1 MVASPLKV
9 GQTGR
14 DAHAPRAAPT
24 PARRR
29 WQGEEKGASSRE
41 IKTSS
46 AALAP
51 GSLLSRDLKA
61 PARRRPSSSGHPGTE
76 AFEVVVD
83 AAAAAMGKSDFL
95 TPKAIA
101 NRIKS
106 KGLQKLR
113 WYCQMCQKQCRDE
126 NGFKCHCMSES
137 HQRQLLLASED
148 PQQFMD
154 YFSEEFRNDFLEL
167 LRRRFG
173 TKRVH
178 NNIVYN
184 EYISHREHI
193 HMNATQWETL
203 TDFTKWLG
211 REGLCKVDE
220 TPKGWYIQYIDRDP
234 ETIRRQQE
242 QEKKKKQDLDDEE
255 KTAKF
260 IEEQVRRGLEG
271 KEQEVPVFTELN
283 RDNEEEKVA
292 FNLNKG
298 ASTSSS
304 STTPKP
310 SSLGPSALKM
320 VKGAASAKR
329 KDSSHSSA
337 QSKEKKKKSALDE
350 IMEEIVVKI
359 MTKRLGEKYHKKKAV
374 IKEVIDKYTA
384 VVKMI
389 DSGDKLKLDQTHL
402 ETVIPAPGKKVLVLN
417 GGYRGNEGT
426 LDSINEKTFSATIII
441 ETGPLKGR
449 RVEGIQY
456 EDISKMA

>member
-1 MVASPLKV
+1 
-9 GQTGR
+9 
-14 DAHAPRAAPT
+14 
-24 PARRR
+24 
-29 WQGEEKGASSRE
+29 
-41 IKTSS
+41 
-46 AALAP
+46 
-51 GSLLSRDLKA
+51 
-61 PARRRPSSSGHPGTE
+61 
-76 AFEVVVD
+76 
-83 AAAAAMGKSDFL
+83 MGKSDFL

-126 NGFKCHCMSES
+126 FSLLMNNGFKCHCMSES
-137 HQRQLLLASED
+137 HQRQLLLASEN

-220 TPKGWYIQYIDRDP
+220 TPKGWYIQFIDRDP
-234 ETIRRQQE
+234 ETIRRQLE
-242 QEKKKKQDLDDEE
+242 LEKKKKQDLDDEE

-271 KEQEVPVFTELN
+271 KEQSRLICVKERVVHPEQHLPSQGVRRRAREVKVAQVKCSRSADSSVGDADGYSVVFTDL
-283 RDNEEEKVA
+283 
-292 FNLNKG
+292 
-298 ASTSSS
+298 T
-304 STTPKP
+304 
-310 SSLGPSALKM
+310 LGPSALKTM
-320 VKGAASAKR
+320 GSSASVKR
-329 KDSSHSSA
+329 KEPSQSSA
-337 QSKEKKKKSALDE
+337 QSKEKKKKKSALDE
-350 IMEEIVVKI
+350 IMEIEEEKKRTARTDYWLQPEIVVKI
-359 MTKRLGEKYHKKKAV
+359 ITKKLGEKYHKKKGIV
-374 IKEVIDKYTA
+374 KEVIDKYTA

-389 DSGDKLKLDQTHL
+389 DSGDRLKLDQTHL
-402 ETVIPAPGKKVLVLN
+402 ETVIPAPV
-417 GGYRGNEGT
+417 
-426 LDSINEKTFSATIII
+426 
-441 ETGPLKGR
+441 
-449 RVEGIQY
+449 
-456 EDISKMA
+456 

>member
-1 MVASPLKV
+1 
-9 GQTGR
+9 
-14 DAHAPRAAPT
+14 
-24 PARRR
+24 
-29 WQGEEKGASSRE
+29 
-41 IKTSS
+41 
-46 AALAP
+46 
-51 GSLLSRDLKA
+51 
-61 PARRRPSSSGHPGTE
+61 
-76 AFEVVVD
+76 
-83 AAAAAMGKSDFL
+83 MGKTDFL
-95 TPKAIA
+95 SPKAIA

-137 HQRQLLLASED
+137 HQRQLLLASEN

-154 YFSEEFRNDFLEL
+154 YFSQEFRNDFLEL

-211 REGLCKVDE
+211 REGFCKVDE

-255 KTAKF
+255 KTARF
-260 IEEQVRRGLEG
+260 IEEQVKRGLEG
-271 KEQEVPVFTELN
+271 KEQQEEPVFTELS
-283 RDNEEEKVA
+283 RESEEEKVV

-298 ASTSSS
+298 ASTS
-304 STTPKP
+304 TAAHPKANV
-310 SSLGPSALKM
+310 LGSSALK
-320 VKGAASAKR
+320 AAGTVPTVKR
-329 KDSSHSSA
+329 KEPPSNPG
-337 QSKEKKKKSALDE
+337 QTKKKKSALDE
-350 IMEEIVVKI
+350 IMQFEEEKKKSTRTDYWLQPDIVVKI
-359 MTKRLGEKYHKKKAV
+359 ITKKLGEKYHKKKAV

-384 VVKMI
+384 VVKTI
-389 DSGDKLKLDQTHL
+389 DSGDRLKLDQTHL
-402 ETVIPAPGKKVLVLN
+402 ETVIPAPGKRVRVLN
-417 GGYRGNEGT
+417 GGYRGQEAT
-426 LDSINEKTFSATIII
+426 LQGINEKMFSATIII
-441 ETGPLKGR
+441 ESGPLKGR
-449 RVEGIQY
+449 QVEGIPY
-456 EDISKMA
+456 EDISKLA

>member
-1 MVASPLKV
+1 MTISPLSTEVNFLK
-9 GQTGR
+9 
-14 DAHAPRAAPT
+14 PR
-24 PARRR
+24 
-29 WQGEEKGASSRE
+29 
-41 IKTSS
+41 
-46 AALAP
+46 
-51 GSLLSRDLKA
+51 
-61 PARRRPSSSGHPGTE
+61 
-76 AFEVVVD
+76 
-83 AAAAAMGKSDFL
+83 
-95 TPKAIA
+95 
-101 NRIKS
+101 
-106 KGLQKLR
+106 
-113 WYCQMCQKQCRDE
+113 
-126 NGFKCHCMSES
+126 
-137 HQRQLLLASED
+137 
-148 PQQFMD
+148 
-154 YFSEEFRNDFLEL
+154 EFRNDFLEL

-271 KEQEVPVFTELN
+271 KEQECPVFTELSREN
-283 RDNEEEKVA
+283 DEEKVA

-298 ASTSSS
+298 ASTSGTSS
-304 STTPKP
+304 KT
-310 SSLGPSALKM
+310 SSLGPSALT
-320 VKGAASAKR
+320 AASVKR
-329 KDSSHSSA
+329 KESSHSLS
-337 QSKEKKKKSALDE
+337 QSKEKKKKKSALDE
-350 IMEEIVVKI
+350 IMELEEQKKKSARTDYWLHPEIIVKI
-359 MTKRLGEKYHKKKAV
+359 ITKKLGEKYHKKKGV
-374 IKEVIDKYTA
+374 VQEVIDKYTA

-402 ETVIPAPGKKVLVLN
+402 ETVIPAPGKRVLVLN
-417 GGYRGNEGT
+417 GGYRGNEAT
-426 LDSINEKTFSATIII
+426 LESINEKMFSATVMI

-456 EDISKMA
+456 EDISKLA

>member
-1 MVASPLKV
+1 
-9 GQTGR
+9 
-14 DAHAPRAAPT
+14 
-24 PARRR
+24 
-29 WQGEEKGASSRE
+29 
-41 IKTSS
+41 
-46 AALAP
+46 
-51 GSLLSRDLKA
+51 
-61 PARRRPSSSGHPGTE
+61 
-76 AFEVVVD
+76 
-83 AAAAAMGKSDFL
+83 MGKSDFL

-271 KEQEVPVFTELN
+271 KEQECPVFTELSREN
-283 RDNEEEKVA
+283 DEEKVA

-298 ASTSSS
+298 ASTSGASS
-304 STTPKP
+304 KA

-320 VKGAASAKR
+320 VGTAASVKR
-329 KDSSHSSA
+329 KDSSHSSS
-337 QSKEKKKKSALDE
+337 QSKEKKKKKSALDE
-350 IMEEIVVKI
+350 IMEDIIVKI
-359 MTKRLGEKYHKKKAV
+359 ITKKLGEKYHKKKGIV
-374 IKEVIDKYTA
+374 QEVIDKYTA
-384 VVKMI
+384 VVKTI

-402 ETVIPAPGKKVLVLN
+402 ETVIPAPGKRVLVLN
-417 GGYRGNEGT
+417 GGYRGNEAT
-426 LDSINEKTFSATIII
+426 LESINEKTFSATVII

-456 EDISKMA
+456 EDISKLA

>member
-1 MVASPLKV
+1 
-9 GQTGR
+9 
-14 DAHAPRAAPT
+14 
-24 PARRR
+24 
-29 WQGEEKGASSRE
+29 
-41 IKTSS
+41 
-46 AALAP
+46 
-51 GSLLSRDLKA
+51 
-61 PARRRPSSSGHPGTE
+61 
-76 AFEVVVD
+76 
-83 AAAAAMGKSDFL
+83 MGKSDFL

-126 NGFKCHCMSES
+126 VSVQRRLRCRWLVFTARSSPGGTFSTLGFES
-137 HQRQLLLASED
+137 
-148 PQQFMD
+148 
-154 YFSEEFRNDFLEL
+154 
-167 LRRRFG
+167 RRRGAGLG

-260 IEEQVRRGLEG
+260 IEEQVRRWFRWKRTEC
-271 KEQEVPVFTELN
+271 PVFTELSREN
-283 RDNEEEKVA
+283 DEEKVA

-298 ASTSSS
+298 ASTSGASS
-304 STTPKP
+304 KP

-320 VKGAASAKR
+320 VGTSSAKR
-329 KDSSHSSA
+329 KESFQSSS
-337 QSKEKKKKSALDE
+337 QSKEKKKKKSALDE
-350 IMEEIVVKI
+350 IMELEEQKKKSARTDYWLHPEIIVKI
-359 MTKRLGEKYHKKKAV
+359 ITKKLGEKYHKKKGVVQV
-374 IKEVIDKYTA
+374 INDKYTA

-402 ETVIPAPGKKVLVLN
+402 ETVIPAPGPFK
-417 GGYRGNEGT
+417 GT
-426 LDSINEKTFSATIII
+426 KEL
-441 ETGPLKGR
+441 R
-449 RVEGIQY
+449 GIQY
-456 EDISKMA
+456 EDILKLA

>member
-1 MVASPLKV
+1 
-9 GQTGR
+9 
-14 DAHAPRAAPT
+14 
-24 PARRR
+24 
-29 WQGEEKGASSRE
+29 
-41 IKTSS
+41 
-46 AALAP
+46 
-51 GSLLSRDLKA
+51 
-61 PARRRPSSSGHPGTE
+61 
-76 AFEVVVD
+76 
-83 AAAAAMGKSDFL
+83 MGKSDFL
-95 TPKAIA
+95 SPKAIA

-137 HQRQLLLASED
+137 HQRQLLLASEN

-242 QEKKKKQDLDDEE
+242 QERKKKQDLDDEE

-260 IEEQVRRGLEG
+260 IEQQVRRGLEG
-271 KEQEVPVFTELN
+271 KELVRKMELCVN
-283 RDNEEEKVA
+283 LQLKAPCVT

-298 ASTSSS
+298 ASTSVAAPPKTSS
-304 STTPKP
+304 V
-310 SSLGPSALKM
+310 LGQNALKM
-320 VKGAASAKR
+320 VEGAVKR
-329 KDSSHSSA
+329 KETAHSSG
-337 QSKEKKKKSALDE
+337 QLKEKKKKSALDE
-350 IMEEIVVKI
+350 IMELEEEKKRTSRRDYWLHPEIIVKI
-359 MTKRLGEKYHKKKAV
+359 VTKKLGEKYHKKKAV
-374 IKEVIDKYTA
+374 VKEVIDKYTA
-384 VVKMI
+384 VVKVI

-402 ETVIPAPGKKVLVLN
+402 ETVIPAPGKKVMVLN
-417 GGYRGNEGT
+417 GGYRGNEGI
-426 LDSINEKTFSATIII
+426 LESINEKRFSVTITIDS
-441 ETGPLKGR
+441 GPLKGR
-449 RVEGIQY
+449 RVEDIPY
-456 EDISKMA
+456 EDVSKLA